1 MSIGGIPHYLQ
12 HIRRGE
18 SATQIVNRLC
28 FNKDGILRNEFNNLY
43 AALYEDHERHVS
55 VVRALSKKWK
65 GLTRKEII
73 AATGLPN
80 GGGLTK
86 ILRELESSSF
96 ISEIVPFGKK
106 KKETLYKL
114 VDEYSLFYLTFIG
127 GKRAGKRDIWLQT
140 AREQSYRIWRGYAF
154 ENICITHVEA
164 IKSSLGISGIQ
175 TEVSAFRSQG
185 TKGQSGIQI
194 DMLIDRSDQCIN
206 LCEMKFYNGEITLN
220 KEDSNKLRTRRAQFQ
235 EITKTRKSLFN
246 TLVTTYGI
254 TQNEYSLEQV
264 DQIVTM
270 DTLFLLESFS

>member
-1 MSIGGIPHYLQ
+1 M
-12 HIRRGE
+12 
-18 SATQIVNRLC
+18 
-28 FNKDGILRNEFNNLY
+28 
-43 AALYEDHERHVS
+43 
-55 VVRALSKKWK
+55 
-65 GLTRKEII
+65 
-73 AATGLPN
+73 
-80 GGGLTK
+80 
-86 ILRELESSSF
+86 
-96 ISEIVPFGKK
+96 
-106 KKETLYKL
+106 
-114 VDEYSLFYLTFIG
+114 
-127 GKRAGKRDIWLQT
+127 
-140 AREQSYRIWRGYAF
+140 
-154 ENICITHVEA
+154 EA